1 MLAKL
6 RSIAQ
11 NKDLRDWLFFG
22 VLTVF
27 LLTDHLRRP
36 VRSKV
41 YIQGAG
47 NSGNRIYLEGFADE
61 LATLLAQRE
70 DCPQITDDELMTMMK
85 AVREQAF
92 AGDPQATLVMF
103 RLAQLQRQKTQISD
117 AAQK

>member
-6 RSIAQ
+6 RLLTQ
-11 NKDLRDWLFFG
+11 NKDWRDWLFFG
-22 VLTVF
+22 VLTLF

-61 LATLLAQRE
+61 LASLLAQRA
-70 DCPQITDDELMTMMK
+70 DCPQITDEELVTMIR
-85 AVREQAF
+85 AVREQALT
-92 AGDPQATLVMF
+92 GNPQAVFVMLRLV
-103 RLAQLQRQKTQISD
+103 QLQRQTTQ
-117 AAQK
+117 ANGTMQK